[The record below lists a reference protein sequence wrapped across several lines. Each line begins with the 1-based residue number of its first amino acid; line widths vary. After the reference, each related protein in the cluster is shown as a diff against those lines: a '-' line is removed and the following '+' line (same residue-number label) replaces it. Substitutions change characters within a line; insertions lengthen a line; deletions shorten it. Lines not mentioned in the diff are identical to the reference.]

1 MEYIFIIVSII
12 GVIAFNLIVLYLIQR
27 NSQDKKLLDYLKK
40 SK

>member
-40 SK
+40 SR